1 MSDNSS
7 VHHHHP
13 KYLPIK
19 LDYRVFARELG
30 EAQYAIGRLEGA
42 QSKLKNASHLIS
54 PLIAREAEVS
64 SKIEGTQSSTSDIY
78 LYSAG
83 GKPEHKDTPV
93 VSNYRHAMSMA
104 IQNIQHGQ
112 KLSEHLI
119 KTAHGILLKDVMH
132 KGLIGAYRSGDVW
145 IAEKEN
151 DPIEKALYVP
161 PEKIHVPSYMEN
173 ILEYMEHDNELLLLK
188 TALIHYQ
195 FEAVH
200 PFEDGNGRIGRLLIP
215 LILYYKKELSLPII
229 YISGYFE
236 ANSDAYR
243 HHLRQVDKTG
253 RYEDWVKFYLT
264 AVKSQSNETLRL
276 VEAIHHLNLELKM
289 KYETSKSPYLGR
301 LIDYLFES
309 PVFTIP
315 QAMKALSLSGRL
327 TVTRLIDQLVK
338 DGVLEEVVGQ
348 RGAGGTK
355 LFAYFELLALIS

>member
-1 MSDNSS
+1 M
-7 VHHHHP
+7 
-13 KYLPIK
+13 
-19 LDYRVFARELG
+19 FARELG
-30 EAQYAIGRLEGA
+30 EAQYAIGKLEGA

-78 LYSAG
+78 IYGAG

-93 VSNYRHAMSMA
+93 VSNYRYAMNMA
-104 IQNIQHGQ
+104 INNIQHGQ

-119 KTAHGILLKDVMH
+119 KMTHGILLKDVRH
-132 KGLIGAYRSGDVW
+132 KGLIGAYRNGDVW

-151 DPIEKALYVP
+151 DPIEKALYIP
-161 PEKIHVPSYMEN
+161 PGHIHAPSYMEN
-173 ILEYMEHDNELLLLK
+173 ILEYMENDVELLLLK

-215 LILYYKKELSLPII
+215 LILYYKREISLPII
-229 YISGYFE
+229 YISGYFDD
-236 ANSDAYR
+236 NSDAYR
-243 HHLRQVDKTG
+243 HHLREVDKTG
-253 RYEDWVKFYLT
+253 QYEGWVKYYLT
-264 AVKSQSNETLRL
+264 AVKTQSDETLRL
-276 VEAIHHLNLELKM
+276 VETIYQLNIELKA

-315 QAMKALSLSGRL
+315 RVTEALGLSGRL
-327 TVTRLIDQLVK
+327 TATRLIDQLVK
-338 DGVLEEVVGQ
+338 DGVLEEIEAR

-355 LFAYFELLALIS
+355 LFAYFKLLATLS